1 MKDVRTSGYK
11 SWQYIASAN
20 SCPEKRRCSSSRQ
33 RALEI
38 MTACITYGLVQI
50 RGLLQYR
57 GDYSMKSVVFNFHKI
72 EENKQS
78 CSAYVF
84 QVGNILIVSV

>member
-1 MKDVRTSGYK
+1 MCEHLVTNRGSTSLRRTRV
-11 SWQYIASAN
+11 Q
-20 SCPEKRRCSSSRQ
+20 RRGVAHQ
-33 RALEI
+33 ADKRALEI